1 MGKIMQKRCT
11 APVVLLFLFFTLML
25 LVQPRPAASGGGEV
39 VSGPY
44 SLTIRGGAYSD
55 SATFGGD
62 ARADYIKPFLN
73 VHLFGTFDWLEG
85 SNGVG
90 EYDSQR
96 FGAGIAFS
104 HTYPGKA
111 NVFFGTSFINELE
124 EYFGHAYLGGKVKVS
139 DNALLSASYGQGLGP
154 DMKITKNL
162 TKFLT
167 AKSANWAKAGA
178 VYVAPGGIKTNLY
191 YYLIDPGGVNI
202 SGLEG
207 EVSYFAT
214 ESISVGVT
222 GSGDFTTKTDLD
234 RNWSAQ
240 AFVAYA
246 FGSQKGA
253 LIDVALD
260 KNNPIAYPFVM
271 RPSSS
276 LIASAQCTLSISPGS
291 EITSCGGADITF
303 TASGGTPDYYWSTTS
318 GADSSINAINATQ
331 ATWTDGSGTYLCE
344 ELSEGGGFTVTV
356 YDDNQCSAT
365 ATVTVLPA
373 PR

>member
-1 MGKIMQKRCT
+1 
-11 APVVLLFLFFTLML
+11 
-25 LVQPRPAASGGGEV
+25 
-39 VSGPY
+39 
-44 SLTIRGGAYSD
+44 
-55 SATFGGD
+55 
-62 ARADYIKPFLN
+62 
-73 VHLFGTFDWLEG
+73 
-85 SNGVG
+85 
-90 EYDSQR
+90 
-96 FGAGIAFS
+96 
-104 HTYPGKA
+104 
-111 NVFFGTSFINELE
+111 
-124 EYFGHAYLGGKVKVS
+124 
-139 DNALLSASYGQGLGP
+139 
-154 DMKITKNL
+154 MKITKNL

-222 GSGDFTTKTDLD
+222 GSGDFTTETDLD

-271 RPSSS
+271 RPSDR
-276 LIASAQCTLSISPGS
+276 LVASVQCRLTISPTSSTIAACSS
-291 EITSCGGADITF
+291 ESATF
-303 TASGGTPDYYWSTTS
+303 TAMSGVSPYVWSTNSPNSTDLTPS
-318 GADSSINAINATQ
+318 GATAVWHGLGNNYCEGAP
-331 ATWTDGSGTYLCE
+331 TY
-344 ELSEGGGFTVTV
+344 TVTV
-356 YDDNQCSAT
+356 IDGDGCSAT
-365 ATVTVLPA
+365 ATVNVRFLDN
-373 PR
+373 